1 MVQFFLSGNANGF
14 KIGHD
19 YGSVYL
25 KPTRKNLDNALHH
38 KSVVTEYLQSEIDSK
53 RMVGPF
59 KKSEV
64 SWVQVSRFRV
74 IPKSHQPKK
83 WRLIM
88 DLSYPRGHS
97 INDGIP
103 KRLCS
108 LSYISVDNAID
119 HIIQFGPGT
128 LLAKIDVK
136 NAFRL
141 LFVHPSDRD
150 FLAMEWENQIY
161 FDTCLPFGL
170 RSTPKLF
177 NVQADMLAWIAR
189 QNRVTLSLHYLD
201 DYLTMGPPG
210 SYTCHHNFQIF
221 YPYL

>member
-1 MVQFFLSGNANGF
+1 
-14 KIGHD
+14 
-19 YGSVYL
+19 
-25 KPTRKNLDNALHH
+25 
-38 KSVVTEYLQSEIDSK
+38 
-53 RMVGPF
+53 
-59 KKSEV
+59 
-64 SWVQVSRFRV
+64 
-74 IPKSHQPKK
+74 
-83 WRLIM
+83 M

-119 HIIQFGPGT
+119 HIIQFGPGA

-221 YPYL
+221 IHTCSKLGIPLALEKVEGPTTCLTFLGITLDTTRMEIRLRVEKLL